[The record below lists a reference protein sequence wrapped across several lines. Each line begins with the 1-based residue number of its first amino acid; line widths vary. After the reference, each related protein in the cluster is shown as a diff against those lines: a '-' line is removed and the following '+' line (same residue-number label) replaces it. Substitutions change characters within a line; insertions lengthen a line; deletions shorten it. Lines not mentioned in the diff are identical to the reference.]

1 MGLLRTYC
9 NRNETTRQI
18 DGLIAEARR
27 QIGGVAPQRRAP
39 RPPRSARAGKQLPA
53 ETEQAV
59 IAAYQAGQ
67 SMKAIAALQG
77 IHRVTVSQV
86 LERTGTAKR
95 THSMNP
101 SQVDTAARL

>member
-1 MGLLRTYC
+1 
-9 NRNETTRQI
+9 
-18 DGLIAEARR
+18 
-27 QIGGVAPQRRAP
+27 
-39 RPPRSARAGKQLPA
+39 
-53 ETEQAV
+53 
-59 IAAYQAGQ
+59 
-67 SMKAIAALQG
+67 MKAIAALQG